1 MRKSAPILLLSIAI
15 LGFTP
20 GSHAGVEPE
29 FKTRV
34 SVTLRDE
41 KDQPVPD
48 ADVSLLFSHVID
60 ARSLERKGRTD
71 LEGKFGA
78 EEKIISSLMITV
90 AKDGFHP
97 IHWDRALIRTDV
109 DAEGIKEFDAAL
121 QLRRRIHPEALHAKR
136 VSTSIP
142 AENSAVGFDLKAG
155 DWVKPFGQG
164 TTPDFSL
171 RFRREFTGYRFTGKR
186 LEELREFSKAAHEA
200 RGETWTEEKF
210 KEKQGKWRGELILSL
225 AGKEEGI
232 ATVEADYHPYSGL
245 RMPHLAYESGYQA
258 TLTRKEETFTPV
270 QSKPGIGYFL
280 RSRVRLDEAGKIVS
294 ANYAKIIEDIVFDAR
309 GRVEFTYIFNPTP
322 NDRNLEFDP
331 ARNLFGELP
340 DDQQVRT
347 P

>member
-1 MRKSAPILLLSIAI
+1 MRTRATILLLSITI
-15 LGFTP
+15 VGLTP
-20 GSHAGVEPE
+20 ESHAGVEPE

-41 KDQPVPD
+41 KDKPVPD

-60 ARSLERKGRTD
+60 ARSLERRGRTN
-71 LEGKFGA
+71 LQGKFGA
-78 EEKIISSLMITV
+78 EEKIISSLRVTV

-109 DAEGIKEFDAAL
+109 DAKGIKEFGAAL

-136 VSTSIP
+136 VSTGIP
-142 AENSAVGFDLKAG
+142 AENTAVGFDLRAG
-155 DWVKPFGQG
+155 DWVKPFGSG
-164 TTPDFSL
+164 TTQDFSL

-186 LEELREFSKAAHEA
+186 LEELREFSQAAHEA

-210 KEKQGKWRGELILSL
+210 KEKQGKWRGELVLSL
-225 AGKEEGI
+225 AGKDEGI
-232 ATVEADYHPYSGL
+232 ATVDADYHPYSAL
-245 RMPHLAYESGYQA
+245 RMPHLAYENGYQA
-258 TLTRKEETFTPV
+258 ALSRKEETFTPV

-309 GRVEFTYIFNPTP
+309 
-322 NDRNLEFDP
+322 
-331 ARNLFGELP
+331 
-340 DDQQVRT
+340 
-347 P
+347 

>member
-1 MRKSAPILLLSIAI
+1 MRTRATTLLLSSAT
-15 LGFTP
+15 LGLAP

-71 LEGKFGA
+71 LQGKFGA
-78 EEKIISSLMITV
+78 EEKIISSLMVTV

-109 DAEGIKEFDAAL
+109 DAKGINAFDAAL

-155 DWVKPFGQG
+155 DWVKPFGRG
-164 TTPDFSL
+164 ATPDFRLQS
-171 RFRREFTGYRFTGKR
+171 RREFTGYRFSGKR

-200 RGETWTEEKF
+200 RTETWTKEKF
-210 KEKQGKWRGELILSL
+210 KEKQTRVERSGQDRFRELRQDHRG
-225 AGKEEGI
+225 
-232 ATVEADYHPYSGL
+232 YRL
-245 RMPHLAYESGYQA
+245 RCPVTGRVHLH
-258 TLTRKEETFTPV
+258 L
-270 QSKPGIGYFL
+270 QSDTQRPEPGI
-280 RSRVRLDEAGKIVS
+280 RSRAQSLRGAAG
-294 ANYAKIIEDIVFDAR
+294 
-309 GRVEFTYIFNPTP
+309 
-322 NDRNLEFDP
+322 
-331 ARNLFGELP
+331 
-340 DDQQVRT
+340 
-347 P
+347 